1 MGLLKLSII
10 GAKYALERKQFY
22 YPSENEKKDDNSQNL
37 NIIDKIVNEKETRI
51 IDYQLVHQRVVTA
64 AAEAIAMRCL
74 GCEILDKWKNMIGKL
89 GSEDSNNNLEIKESH
104 ALISASKPYITHK
117 SQVKIQEI
125 REVLGGNG
133 YSEYAGI
140 GELRGDN
147 DVTTTLEGDNNVLQ
161 QQAGKYL
168 IVDFVTFISIFENLY
183 KDNGKVF
190 LKKDIGSS
198 LDLKGSDEDIMKIL
212 DGNVRIFYKRFSIT
226 IRKI

>member
-22 YPSENEKKDDNSQNL
+22 YPSETKKNEENKNL
-37 NIIDKIVNEKETRI
+37 DIIEKIVNEQETRI

-64 AAEAIAMRCL
+64 AAEAIAMRSL
-74 GCEILDKWKNMIGKL
+74 GCEILEKWKKMIGKL
-89 GSEDSNNNLEIKESH
+89 GSEDANNNLEIKESH
-104 ALISASKPYITHK
+104 ALISASKPYVTHK

-168 IVDFVTFISIFENLY
+168 VVDFVTFISIFENLY
-183 KDNGKVF
+183 KDNGKTF
-190 LKKDIGSS
+190 LKSEIGQP
-198 LDLKGSDEDIMKIL
+198 LDLKGCDEDIMNIL
-212 DGNVRIFYKRFSIT
+212 NGNVR
-226 IRKI
+226 KI